1 MKTKFRIV
9 YCYKV
14 EDYQEEFFDT
24 LSGLIDF
31 INEELKEHENCLYY
45 QSSIVTYLDEL
56 TEGDSFGELP
66 PVSSDKILFKKVI
79 S

>member
-9 YCYKV
+9 YCFEIDV
-14 EDYQEEFFDT
+14 YQEEFFNT
-24 LSGLIDF
+24 LEGLIDF
-31 INEELKEHENCLYY
+31 INNELKYSGKCLYY

-66 PVSSDKILFKKVI
+66 PVSSSLVSF
-79 S
+79 